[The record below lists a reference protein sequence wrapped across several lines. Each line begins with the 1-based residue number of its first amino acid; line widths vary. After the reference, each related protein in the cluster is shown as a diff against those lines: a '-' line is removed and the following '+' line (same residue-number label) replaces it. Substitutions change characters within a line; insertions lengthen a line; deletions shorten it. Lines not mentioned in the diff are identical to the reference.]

1 MKNKNY
7 IRHAPYFRNSI
18 AYIMIFGSACVKWY
32 DRVVFFIFSKF
43 WFSGLLRGGRL
54 PLARKWQKILSV
66 SLSISGTGPHMIV
79 VFGTH
84 VKWWYLQHFFLFF
97 KILIFWVFQRSSLDA
112 QRKFWGVPHLLYMC
126 VIFFLRRQ
134 GTFFWE
140 IQLTLSLMMLMS
152 LWISYQYQ
160 LIYLVLRY

>member
-1 MKNKNY
+1 
-7 IRHAPYFRNSI
+7 
-18 AYIMIFGSACVKWY
+18 MIWPGGFFHFFKILIF
-32 DRVVFFIFSKF
+32 RVVK
-43 WFSGLLRGGRL
+43 GGGRL
-54 PLARKWQKILSV
+54 PLARKWQKILFV
-66 SLSISGTGPHMIV
+66 SLRISGTGPHMIV

-84 VKWWYLQHFFLFF
+84 VKWWYLQHVFLFF